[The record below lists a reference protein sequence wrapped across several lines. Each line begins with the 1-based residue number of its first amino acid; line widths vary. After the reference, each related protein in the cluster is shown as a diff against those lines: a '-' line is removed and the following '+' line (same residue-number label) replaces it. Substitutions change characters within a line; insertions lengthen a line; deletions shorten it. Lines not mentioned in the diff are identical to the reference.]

1 MSRLTNRNGVRVN
14 RRYYVQIDS
23 QTARDDD
30 MSFRALGVLTYL
42 LDQKEDWQVKSE
54 QLSKGKGREG
64 RDAVRKALHELA
76 RRGYYRLERRRFL
89 NGQNAMGTALSEHR
103 VEQWAKDYITFG
115 EKLDI
120 PVIEQEDGSFLV
132 QYQDGTL
139 GSDGFDTP
147 AQDNEP
153 PAEDDEPEETP
164 SEEPK
169 TPAASAP
176 KPAAAKKAP
185 KKRTSAKKSA
195 PDRVAYDDAADEEPK
210 AEAAQ
215 KAAEKA
221 LLDADAEEV
230 AKWWWADA
238 EKRFGPY
245 VGDKRGYIA
254 MRNQVRSALEKGY
267 TKNQCGKALIQAQK
281 HWPSAQQWQQAL
293 GIVTNHIQ
301 PRNAGGRVPYN
312 DAATWGGQ
320 GDTTLG
326 IPGARS
332 ALPPSTQAEGDAD
345 DATFGVIERL

>member
-1 MSRLTNRNGVRVN
+1 MSRLTSRDGVRIN
-14 RRYYVQIDS
+14 RRFYVQVDS

-89 NGQNAMGTALSEHR
+89 NGQNAMGTAISEYR
-103 VEQWAKDYITFG
+103 VEQWAEDYVTFG
-115 EKLDI
+115 GKLDI

-132 QYQDGTL
+132 QYPDGTL
-139 GSDGFDTP
+139 GSDGFDAP

-164 SEEPK
+164 
-169 TPAASAP
+169 AAPAP

-185 KKRTSAKKSA
+185 AKKTSAKKMA
-195 PDRVAYDDAADEEPK
+195 PDETAPEETKAAV
-210 AEAAQ
+210 AQ

-221 LLDADAEEV
+221 LLDTDAEEV

-238 EKRFGPY
+238 ERRFGPY
-245 VGDKRGYIA
+245 VGDKRGYLG
-254 MRNQVRSALEKGY
+254 MRKQVRNALEKGY
-267 TKNQCGKALIQAQK
+267 TKNQCGKALIRAAK

-293 GIVTNHIQ
+293 GIVTNHIPPQ
-301 PRNAGGRVPYN
+301 GAGGRVPYN
-312 DAATWGGQ
+312 DAATWGVQ
-320 GDTTLG
+320 GDATPNVPGTTSV
-326 IPGARS
+326 P
-332 ALPPSTQAEGDAD
+332 PPSTPAD
-345 DATFGVIERL
+345 DDTDDAIFGVIERP

>member
-1 MSRLTNRNGVRVN
+1 MSRLTSRNGVRIN
-14 RRYYVQIDS
+14 RRYYVQVDS

-89 NGQNAMGTALSEHR
+89 NGQNAMGTAISEYR
-103 VEQWAKDYITFG
+103 VEQWAEDYVTFG
-115 EKLDI
+115 GKLDI
-120 PVIEQEDGSFLV
+120 SVIEQEDGSFLV
-132 QYQDGTL
+132 QYPDGSL
-139 GSDGFDTP
+139 GSDGFDAP

-164 SEEPK
+164 AEEPE
-169 TPAASAP
+169 TPAAPVP
-176 KPAAAKKAP
+176 KPAAAKKGPAR
-185 KKRTSAKKSA
+185 KTSAKKPA
-195 PDRVAYDDAADEEPK
+195 PDEAAPEETKDAT
-210 AEAAQ
+210 AQ

-238 EKRFGPY
+238 ERRFGPY
-245 VGDKRGYIA
+245 VGDKRGYLG
-254 MRNQVRSALEKGY
+254 MRKQIRNALEKGY
-267 TKNQCGKALIQAQK
+267 TKNQCGKALIRAAK

-293 GIVTNHIQ
+293 GIVTSHIQ
-301 PRNAGGRVPYN
+301 PQSAGGRVPYN
-312 DAATWGGQ
+312 DAATWGVQ
-320 GDTTLG
+320 GDATPN
-326 IPGARS
+326 IPGAAS
-332 ALPPSTQAEGDAD
+332 VPPPSTPADDDTD
-345 DATFGVIERL
+345 DATFGVLERR